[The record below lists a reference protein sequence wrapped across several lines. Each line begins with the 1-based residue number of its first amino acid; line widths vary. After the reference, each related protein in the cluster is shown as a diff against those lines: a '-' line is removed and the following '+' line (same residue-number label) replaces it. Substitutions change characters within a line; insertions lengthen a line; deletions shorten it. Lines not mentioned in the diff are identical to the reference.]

1 MLKNKPLVRHRKI
14 YWDAI
19 QQDVL
24 VDVILPVGF
33 DPNIS
38 YPLLVLNDGQ
48 DMHGMNMDLILAEV
62 WKKKVCKPFVLFA
75 PHAYD
80 RMQTYGVAGIPDFK
94 GRGSL
99 AKDYTAFLLDVMIP
113 ELMRRLKIKTF
124 EERVIGG
131 FSLGALSAFDIA
143 WNNPG
148 AFSKV
153 LACSAS
159 FWWRKKDLKDNYTDA
174 DRIMHEVI
182 RKSMQKPPLAIWL
195 ACGTLDETSD
205 RNNNGIIDSID
216 DTLDLVKELE
226 TIGFVKG
233 EDLSYNE
240 MIGGRHSLE
249 TYGVVLPY
257 FLHWAFG
264 FN

>member
-1 MLKNKPLVRHRKI
+1 MLKSNPVVRRRKI
-14 YWDAI
+14 YWDTI

-24 VDVILPVGF
+24 VDVILPFGF
-33 DPNIS
+33 DPS
-38 YPLLVLNDGQ
+38 HHYPLLVLNDGQ
-48 DMHGMNMDLILAEV
+48 DMAGMNMDLILSEV
-62 WKKKVCKPFVLFA
+62 FHKKVSKPFILFA

-80 RMQTYGVAGIPDFK
+80 RLQTYGVSGIPDFK

-99 AKDYTAFLLDVMIP
+99 AAAYGDFVVKIMIP
-113 ELMRRLKIKTF
+113 ELMRRLKIKHF
-124 EERVIGG
+124 EEKVIGG

-143 WNNPG
+143 WNYPT

-153 LACSAS
+153 FACSGS
-159 FWWRKKDLKDNYTDA
+159 FWWRRKDLKDNYTDA
-174 DRIMHEVI
+174 DRIIHQLVRETAN
-182 RKSMQKPPLAIWL
+182 KPQLKIWF

-216 DTLDLVKELE
+216 DTLDLIKELE
-226 TIGFVKG
+226 AMGYIRG

-240 MIGGRHSLE
+240 MIGGRHTLE
-249 TYGVVLPY
+249 TYGIVLPY

-264 FN
+264 SK